1 MLFLAALLGLF
12 FQSFEVKASVFDA
25 ETFMLSNGLQVV
37 VVENR
42 RAPVITQMVWYKTG
56 AIDDPSGKSGIAHL
70 LEHLMFKGTAAVPD
84 GEFSKIIARN
94 GGTENAFT
102 SLDYT
107 AYYQNI
113 ARDRLEL
120 VMFLEADRM
129 KNLRFLQKDFDPE
142 LEVVKEERL
151 MRTENNPAALLNE
164 RKNTALWGGDHPY
177 GRPVIGTKKE
187 LSALTLN
194 DAKRFYQ
201 THYAPDNAI
210 LVVSG
215 DISAGELKP
224 LAEKYY
230 GKIPPR
236 RTAEAKRQFNSSYPV
251 RSKIEMR
258 HPQVRLHSLQRVY
271 IVPSYLS
278 EKKEQGF
285 AYAVLDEILGSYRL
299 GKMYR
304 HFVSDQKLARTVH
317 SNYAGFALDKG
328 TFSFSIT
335 AREGKSLK
343 KLEKEL
349 DAFLSSRS
357 ISQKDVDNAKKRLV
371 ADLEYLNDNPEKA
384 AHLVGLFYSL
394 GLTVDDLKSWE
405 ANIENVSLTDVQKA
419 YADMAAA
426 PYVTTY
432 LMPEG
437 AP

>member
-1 MLFLAALLGLF
+1 MLFFVVLFGLL
-12 FQSFEVKASVFDA
+12 FQTVDAKASVFDA
-25 ETFMLSNGLQVV
+25 ETFTLSNGLQVV

-42 RAPVITQMVWYKTG
+42 RAPVVTQMVWYKTG
-56 AIDDPSGKSGIAHL
+56 AIDDPLGKSGIAHL

-102 SLDYT
+102 SFDYT

-120 VMFLEADRM
+120 VMFLESDRM
-129 KNLRFLQKDFDPE
+129 KNLRFSQKDFDPE

-164 RKNTALWGGDHPY
+164 RKSAALWGGDHPY

-187 LSALTLN
+187 LPALTLN

-201 THYAPDNAI
+201 THYAPDNAV
-210 LVVSG
+210 LVVAG
-215 DISAGELKP
+215 DITAEELKP

-236 RTAEAKRQFNSSYPV
+236 RTAEAKRQFHQSYPV

-258 HPQVRLHSLQRVY
+258 HPQVRLHSLQRAY

-278 EKKEQGF
+278 EKKEQSF
-285 AYAVLDEILGSYRL
+285 AYAVLDEILGTYRL
-299 GKMYR
+299 GKMHK
-304 HFVSDQKLARTVH
+304 HFVSDKKLARQAGTH
-317 SNYAGFALDKG
+317 YSGFALDRG
-328 TFSFSIT
+328 TFSFFLT
-335 AREGKSLK
+335 AREGEDLNGA
-343 KLEKEL
+343 EKEL
-349 DAFLSSRS
+349 DRFLSSVS
-357 ISQKDVDNAKKRLV
+357 FTQKDADNAKKRLV
-371 ADLEYLNDNPEKA
+371 ADLEYMNDNPESA
-384 AHLVGLFYSL
+384 ANLVGSFYVL
-394 GLTVDDLKSWE
+394 GMTVDDLKNWKK
-405 ANIENVSLTDVQKA
+405 NIENVSLEDIRKA
-419 YADMAAA
+419 HEDMRTAA
-426 PYVTTY
+426 YVTTY
-432 LMPEG
+432 LMPED